1 MKVAVIGTGYVGLV
15 TGAGLADDGI
25 DVCCVD
31 VDESRVR
38 ALRDGVVPFY
48 EPGLD
53 DLVRRNI
60 ASERL
65 RFTTNLAEAVAGRDV
80 AMLCVGTPQG
90 ADGGAD
96 LGSLFAAADQIAA
109 AVTGPLV
116 LVTKSTVPVG
126 TAALLRAR
134 VARAA
139 HPIHVASNPEFLKEG
154 DAVNDFLKPE
164 RIIIGADDDVARGT
178 LERLYRPL
186 LLREPRLLFMST
198 ASAEL
203 TKYAANGMLAVRIS
217 FMNELA
223 ALCEKVGASVDDVR
237 RGMGTDSRIGKAF
250 LYPGVGYGGSCFP
263 KDVKALVHT
272 ARGHDVPLTIL
283 EATDAANTRQ
293 RGVMLEKIVGHF
305 AGALAG
311 RTLAVWGLAFKP
323 RTDDIREAPALVLIE
338 GLLALGATVRCW
350 DRAAVKNARAWFS
363 RPDGSPR
370 HGDRLVFCADEYAC
384 CDGADAIVLM
394 TEWPEFKMPDWA
406 DIERRLRDR
415 VMFDGRN
422 IYEPAALRS
431 RGFVYR
437 GVGRPDAAG

>member
-38 ALRDGVVPFY
+38 ALRDGHVPFY
-48 EPGLD
+48 EPGLE
-53 DLVRRNI
+53 DLVQRNVE
-60 ASERL
+60 SGRL
-65 RFTTNLAEAVAGRDV
+65 SFSTHLAEAVAGREV

-90 ADGGAD
+90 PDGGAD
-96 LGSLFAAADQIAA
+96 LGALFAAADQIAN

-116 LVTKSTVPVG
+116 LATKSTVPVG
-126 TAALLRAR
+126 TAAELRKR

-164 RIIIGADDDVARGT
+164 RIIIGADDDIARAV

-198 ASAEL
+198 AAAEL

-217 FMNELA
+217 FMNELS

-237 RGMGTDSRIGKAF
+237 RGISTDSRIGKAF

-272 ARGHDVPLTIL
+272 ARRHGVGLSIL

-293 RGVMLEKIVGHF
+293 RGVMLEKLVAHF
-305 AGALAG
+305 GGAVVD
-311 RTLAVWGLAFKP
+311 RTIAIWGLAFKP

-338 GLLALGATVRCW
+338 GLLALGAKVRAW
-350 DRAAVKNARAWFS
+350 DRAAVKNTRAHFS
-363 RPDGSPR
+363 RKDGGDK
-370 HGDRLVFCADEYAC
+370 HGDRLIFGDDEYAC
-384 CDGADAIVLM
+384 VDGADALVLM
-394 TEWPEFKMPDWA
+394 TEWPEFKMPDWTE
-406 DIERRLRDR
+406 IEQRMHGR
-415 VMFDGRN
+415 VVFDGRN
-422 IYEPAALRS
+422 IWDAAQLRA
-431 RGFVYR
+431 RGFRYHGIGR
-437 GVGRPDAAG
+437 GSH